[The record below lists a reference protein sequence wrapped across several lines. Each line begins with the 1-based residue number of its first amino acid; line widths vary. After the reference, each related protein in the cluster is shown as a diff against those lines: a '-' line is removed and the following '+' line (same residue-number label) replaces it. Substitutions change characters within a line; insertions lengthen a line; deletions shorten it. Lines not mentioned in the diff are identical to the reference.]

1 MNYPLYSGNTP
12 YLQIP
17 VGGTVPG
24 QPMLAN
30 PFMTGQAILTAP
42 TTGTRT
48 AAPLALPPQRVGMD
62 EALTRIG
69 GKMVGASAK
78 GGLAAIQ
85 AGTDEFGRIEDYNRS
100 RALAE
105 YNAKVLGQLRNA
117 QATKAL
123 TGKGKGNRTKQ
134 PSPYNQVVIQD
145 IDRALDMLYAGHN
158 WDAQAQKFKDGDYDF
173 RDNVTGFAAET
184 VGQMFAG
191 TPAADFRNLTDTI
204 KSNIGFDRLQKMRD
218 DSPTGGALGQVSEME
233 LRLLNSALGSLDQSQ
248 SPSQMRE
255 NLMRIRDQ
263 YVKVVEAL
271 RAEYAAAGIDFEDI
285 IGTAPTGA
293 PAASPQTNS
302 SFDEADAIVS
312 K

>member
-1 MNYPLYSGNTP
+1 MNYPLYSGGTP
-12 YLQIP
+12 YLPIP

-24 QPMLAN
+24 QGMLAN

-48 AAPLALPPQRVGMD
+48 AAPLALPPQRVGMN

-69 GKMVGASAK
+69 GKMVGASAN

-105 YNAKVLGQLRNA
+105 YNAKVLGQYRNA
-117 QATKAL
+117 QANKAL
-123 TGKGKGNRTKQ
+123 TGKGKGNRIKQ
-134 PSPYNQVVIQD
+134 PSPYNEVVIQD
-145 IDRALDMLYAGHN
+145 IDRALSMLYAGHN
-158 WDAQAQKFKDGDYDF
+158 WNAEKQRFESDIDF
-173 RDNVTGFAAET
+173 RDNVTGFGAET
-184 VGQMFAG
+184 IGSIVAG
-191 TPAADFRNLTDTI
+191 SAAADFGQLADTI

-233 LRLLNSALGSLDQSQ
+233 LRLLNAALGSLAQNQ
-248 SPSQMRE
+248 SPEQMRR
-255 NLMRIRDQ
+255 NLLRVRDQ
-263 YVKVVEAL
+263 YVKTVEAL
-271 RAEYAAAGIDFEDI
+271 RAEYAAAGIDFEDV
-285 IGTAPTGA
+285 IGSPPTGA
-293 PAASPQTNS
+293 SAASPQTNS

>member
-1 MNYPLYSGNTP
+1 MNYPLYSGGTP
-12 YLQIP
+12 YLPIP

-24 QPMLAN
+24 QGMLAN

-48 AAPLALPPQRVGMD
+48 AAPLALPPQRVGMN

-69 GKMVGASAK
+69 GKMVGASAN

-105 YNAKVLGQLRNA
+105 YNAKVLGQYRNA
-117 QATKAL
+117 QANKAL
-123 TGKGKGNRTKQ
+123 TGKGKGNRIKQ
-134 PSPYNQVVIQD
+134 PSPYNEVVIQD
-145 IDRALDMLYAGHN
+145 IDRALSMLYAGHN
-158 WDAQAQKFKDGDYDF
+158 WNAEKQRFESDIDF
-173 RDNVTGFAAET
+173 RDNVTGFGAET
-184 VGQMFAG
+184 IGSIVAG
-191 TPAADFRNLTDTI
+191 SAAADFGQLADTI

-233 LRLLNSALGSLDQSQ
+233 LRLLNAALGSLAQNQ
-248 SPSQMRE
+248 SPEQMRR
-255 NLMRIRDQ
+255 NLLRVRDQ
-263 YVKVVEAL
+263 YVKTVEAL

-293 PAASPQTNS
+293 AAVSPQTNS